1 MRSLRYQAGALLR
14 SPRMWI
20 LLLAGAI
27 GLVIGSLM
35 LLNPLEEVMKLASN
49 RLQLHPASGRIVLVA
64 VDDRSLA
71 ELGVQPWSRSYYAEL
86 IERLHAAG
94 ARRIVVDADTTRR
107 QSPGRDQAFQKALT
121 IARPNVWLTAR
132 SSFDELS
139 GKRFD
144 NIPLKAFSDHANV
157 ANVNT
162 WIVHDTVWAQF
173 YAFSSRGRALP
184 SVASLLG
191 GRAGQSGSTFQIDY
205 SIDLR
210 TVPVVSAADVI
221 HGVWQKEAVDGRDV
235 VIGDTSSGAKR
246 FIAPGYGLL
255 PAILFQIIGA
265 ETLREGTPTEIG
277 WLAPLLLSLAAAAT
291 FLFLP
296 NRLIARTMLS
306 AALLCLF
313 SAPFVL
319 DRIHVSGAYAPSLA
333 VLLIVVVAH
342 AIRKTKNALRT
353 RGTVNL
359 ISGMKNFNALRQDA
373 PAKPLSV
380 LAARILNYPAISA
393 ALTPSAQR
401 ELVDQIKRRLLFA
414 AATSEIFQGD
424 EGIFAWIAE
433 CSDQDL
439 LAEQLEA
446 LHALFRSPVI
456 VAARL
461 IDLNVSFGLDV
472 DTSRPVLQRASSALV
487 AADEAARQGR
497 RWLAYDSSVLEDA
510 DWRMSVLARLDQAID
525 AREIWVAYQP
535 KLDLSSDQFVGAEAL
550 ARWTHPERGEISP
563 GQFIPAAEK
572 GDRIE
577 RLTRYVLEEAIQAAA
592 AMNRDGR
599 CFEMSVNLSA
609 RLLGNETIVNVV
621 SALLTRY
628 ALAPE
633 CLTLE
638 VTETAAMED
647 EDQAIRTLQ
656 RLSAL
661 GVALSIDD
669 YGTGFSTLEYL
680 RKIPAKEIKIDR
692 SFVSMLDKSQSD
704 RIMVN
709 STIQLAHSLGRKVV
723 AEGVETPEVLKELR
737 RMGCDMAQGYHI
749 GRPAPVNALLV
760 QSPPASA
767 WRAA

>member
-27 GLVIGSLM
+27 GLVIGSLT
-35 LLNPLEEVMKLASN
+35 LLSPLEEMTKLASN
-49 RLQLHPASGRIVLVA
+49 RLRLHPASGHIVLVA

-71 ELGVQPWSRSYYAEL
+71 ELGSQPWSRLYYAQL
-86 IERLHAAG
+86 IQRLRAAG
-94 ARRIVVDADTTRR
+94 ADRIVIDADTTQH
-107 QSPGRDQAFQKALT
+107 QSSGHDAAFQKALNL
-121 IARPNVWLTAR
+121 ARPHVWLTAH
-132 SSFDELS
+132 SSFDEIS

-144 NIPLKAFSDHANV
+144 SMPLRIFSDYANL
-157 ANVNT
+157 ANTNT
-162 WIVHDTVWAQF
+162 WVVRNAVWAQF
-173 YAFSSRGRALP
+173 YAFSSNGKTLP
-184 SVASLLG
+184 SVASVLG
-191 GRAGQSGSTFQIDY
+191 GGVGPVGSTFPINY
-205 SIDLR
+205 SIDVR
-210 TVPVVSAADVI
+210 TIPMISAADII
-221 HGVWQKEAVDGRDV
+221 HGVWQTGAVDGRDI
-235 VIGDTSSGAKR
+235 VIGDTSSSAKR
-246 FIAPGYGLL
+246 FTAPGYGLL
-255 PAILFQIIGA
+255 PAVLFQIVGA
-265 ETLREGTPTEIG
+265 ETLREGVSIEIG
-277 WLAPLLLSLAAAAT
+277 WLTPLLVSLAVAAV
-291 FLFLP
+291 FLFVP
-296 NRLIARTMLS
+296 NRSIARATLFTG
-306 AALLCLF
+306 LLCLS
-313 SAPFVL
+313 SAPFLL
-319 DRIHVSGAYAPSLA
+319 DHVQVSGAYTPALA
-333 VLLIVVVAH
+333 VLFVVTAAHLIS
-342 AIRKTKNALRT
+342 KTKTALRT

-359 ISGMKNFNALRQDA
+359 ISGMKNFNALRQEA
-373 PAKPLSV
+373 PAKPHSV
-380 LAARILNYPAISA
+380 LAVRVLNYPAISA
-393 ALTPSAQR
+393 ALMPSAQR

-424 EGIFAWIAE
+424 EGIFAWTAGCGNE
-433 CSDQDL
+433 DL
-439 LAEQLEA
+439 IAEQLEA